1 MFDATADVKGPEG
14 AAVELHCPFHVCVEG
29 FDDAEK
35 GDASVVVAV
44 APLSLV
50 LEECDDLGV
59 PHVLWNSSFLP
70 TLTEEYMQRMQ

>member
-1 MFDATADVKGPEG
+1 MIQDR
-14 AAVELHCPFHVCVEG
+14 HVCQLLKSDQDDLCKE
-29 FDDAEK
+29 FANDAEK

-59 PHVLWNSSFLP
+59 PHVLWHSSFLP
-70 TLTEEYMQRMQ
+70 VLTEEYMQRVQ